1 MLRRRE
7 FVAAAAGAMAA
18 RAAGRPTIML
28 RSGWQTVNIGDITH
42 SPGVLAV
49 FEKHI
54 PEADLVWWPVSADR
68 GVEPMVQRRFPK
80 LRIVKGAADAAE
92 VKDALASASVLV
104 HGSAAGMSARP
115 DFEAWRKAS
124 KKPYGFFGV
133 GFSIGGEAA
142 STAASAEVLSLASG
156 AAFFFT
162 RETASLAN
170 LKTAGVKG
178 PEMGFA
184 PDGTFSVDL
193 LDEERAVAYLKANGL
208 EPGKFICA
216 IPRLRYTPYHRFRAV
231 TLTKE
236 EIARRDAVNERHA
249 EEDHAKM
256 REAIV
261 AWVRKTGGKA
271 LLCPEMTYELDEIG
285 RLLYDPLPADVKRNA
300 VKRTTFWLPDEASS
314 VYKRAA
320 IVVSAECH
328 SPIMAV
334 AHGTPCIYVHQ
345 PEDGIKGHMWQDVG
359 LGDWR
364 FEVEKTTGAA
374 IAERVLAIQAAGEAS
389 RRKAR
394 EAAAYAQKVQGER
407 AGLVRRLVAQ

>member
-7 FVAAAAGAMAA
+7 FLGAAAVALAA
-18 RAAGRPTIML
+18 RGAEKPTIVL

-54 PEADLVWWPVSADR
+54 PEADLVWWPVASDR
-68 GVEPMVQRRFPK
+68 GVEPMMQKRFPK
-80 LRIVKGAADAAE
+80 LRIVKGNNASPE
-92 VKDALASASVLV
+92 VKAALASASLLV
-104 HGSAAGMSARP
+104 HGSAAGMAALQ
-115 DFEAWRKAS
+115 DFQAWRKLS
-124 KKPYGFFGV
+124 KKPYGYFGV
-133 GFSIGGEAA
+133 GFTIAGEAA
-142 STAASAEVLSLASG
+142 SAAASQPVTELASH

-170 LKTAGVKG
+170 LKATVKG
-178 PEMGFA
+178 PEVGFA

-193 LDEERAVAYLKANGL
+193 LDEERALAFLRANGL

-216 IPRLRYTPYHRFRAV
+216 IPRLRYTPYHRIRAV
-231 TLTKE
+231 NWTPE
-236 EIARRDAVNERHA
+236 EIKRRDSVNERFA
-249 EEDHAKM
+249 EEDHAKL

-261 AWVRKTGGKA
+261 SWVRKTGGKA
-271 LLCPEMTYELDEIG
+271 LLCPEMTYQLDEIG
-285 RLLYDPLPADVKRNA
+285 RLLYEPLPEDVKRNA
-300 VKRTTFWLPDEASS
+300 VRRTTFWLPDEASS

-320 IVVSAECH
+320 LVLSAECH

-345 PEDGIKGHMWQDVG
+345 PEDGIKGHMWADVG
-359 LGDWR
+359 LGDWC

-374 IAERVLAIQAAGEAS
+374 IAERVLAIQAGGENS

-394 EAAAYAQKVQGER
+394 EAAAYARKIQAER
-407 AGLVRRLVAQ
+407 AQFVRSLIT